1 MVGANSI
8 GAAWFG
14 GWRRRLAIAA
24 TAVLLA
30 GCTPAAPP
38 GGLSNV
44 STNLQEAG
52 SSDAHAAIVV
62 AYGGVYRD
70 TELERLLSRIVAR
83 LINASDD
90 PGRSYAITIL
100 NAAAVNAFALPEG
113 LIYVTRGLLALA
125 NDSSE
130 VAAVLAHEM
139 AHITADH
146 ATERRNQALAAA
158 ILNDAVQGAVE
169 DDPAATQAAVTT
181 SQQTLAGFSRQQEL
195 EADLIGIGTVERAG
209 YDPYAAA
216 RFLNTMNH
224 YEAYRLSAEVRQ
236 DEQPAFL
243 ASHPAN
249 QDRINAAI
257 ATAQALGPPSQ
268 YTSDH
273 DQYLSAIDGLVF
285 GDDIDSGF
293 IRGLNF
299 YHPNLA
305 IAFAV
310 ADGFV
315 LDNAREAVLATGAD
329 GTALRFDSVNLVP
342 GEDLTGYLR
351 SGWINGLD
359 TSSVRSL
366 TVNGLPAAAASATA
380 AGWYF
385 RITVVRVGNAT
396 YRFIFANAANT
407 ATFDQSA
414 AAIAGSFRR
423 LTPQEV
429 AALNPLRVEIVQAQA
444 GATSQSLSQQMR
456 GVDRPELLF
465 SILNAIE
472 PGASVAP
479 GSQVKTIVD

>member
-1 MVGANSI
+1 
-8 GAAWFG
+8 
-14 GWRRRLAIAA
+14 
-24 TAVLLA
+24 
-30 GCTPAAPP
+30 
-38 GGLSNV
+38 
-44 STNLQEAG
+44 
-52 SSDAHAAIVV
+52 
-62 AYGGVYRD
+62 
-70 TELERLLSRIVAR
+70 
-83 LINASDD
+83 
-90 PGRSYAITIL
+90 
-100 NAAAVNAFALPEG
+100 
-113 LIYVTRGLLALA
+113 
-125 NDSSE
+125 
-130 VAAVLAHEM
+130 
-139 AHITADH
+139 
-146 ATERRNQALAAA
+146 
-158 ILNDAVQGAVE
+158 
-169 DDPAATQAAVTT
+169 
-181 SQQTLAGFSRQQEL
+181 
-195 EADLIGIGTVERAG
+195 
-209 YDPYAAA
+209 
-216 RFLNTMNH
+216 MNR
-224 YEAYRLSAEVRQ
+224 YEAYRLTAEVRQ

-479 GSQVKTIVD
+479 GSQVKIIVD